1 MQNKT
6 QRSREQEAADK
17 LKAEQS
23 AKSEYFITDPNM
35 RNVGNVKIKPGQKT
49 VILSKSEA
57 AFFLGTGLST
67 VNPDA
72 DAKAEDTG
80 TAAEKP
86 AGGYKPAEGTTVAG
100 DQAATGGGAGEA
112 TQGTKRTGKGA

>member
-1 MQNKT
+1 MKT
-6 QRSREQEAADK
+6 TFQAKREAEAADK

-67 VNPDA
+67 VNPEGAGKA
-72 DAKAEDTG
+72 DQP
-80 TAAEKP
+80 AEKP
-86 AGGYKPAEGTTVAG
+86 ASGQEQPEGTTVAG

-112 TQGTKRTGKGA
+112 PQAPKRTGKGA